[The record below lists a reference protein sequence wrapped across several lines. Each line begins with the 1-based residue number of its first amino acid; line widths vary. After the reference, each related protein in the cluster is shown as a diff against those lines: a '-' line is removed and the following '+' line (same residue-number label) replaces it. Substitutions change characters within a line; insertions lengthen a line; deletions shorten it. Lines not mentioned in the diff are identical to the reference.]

1 MNDMSWRDPYILLQA
16 PEQHRPQNFLVTHS
30 QSKTVVTN
38 PNLGMVS
45 SRARAKLIQHLTDIG
60 IKNTTVLAAM
70 QAVERHLFVDTA
82 LASRAY
88 EDLALPI
95 GFKQTISQPSVVAA
109 MLSLA
114 CDATVTTGTWLE
126 IGTGCG
132 YQAAVMAQ
140 CTHQVCS
147 IERIEG
153 LYLKAKKNLA
163 YSTSV
168 YLCLGDGT
176 MTWHSQNEGT
186 TPVATQFD
194 AIIVAAAGIDALPVW
209 LRQLNMGGRL
219 ILPLKRGNNL
229 QLQHLYMIE
238 RLGESDFIQ
247 HTLQP
252 VQFVP
257 LLSGTVSIK

>member
-1 MNDMSWRDPYILLQA
+1 MSWRDLHVLLQA
-16 PEQHRPQNFLVTHS
+16 PEQHRPQNFLV
-30 QSKTVVTN
+30 
-38 PNLGMVS
+38 PNNSLEISMTQPVLGMVS
-45 SRARAKLIQHLTDIG
+45 SRMRAKLVQYLIDIG
-60 IKNTTVLAAM
+60 IKNSTVLSAM

-95 GFKQTISQPSVVAA
+95 GFKQTISQPSVVAT

-114 CDATVTTGTWLE
+114 CDATVTNGTWLE

-132 YQAAVMAQ
+132 YQAAVMAE
-140 CTHQVCS
+140 CTRQVCS
-147 IERIEG
+147 IERVEG

-163 YSTSV
+163 YSAST

-176 MTWHSQNEGT
+176 RTWHSQNDGI
-186 TPVATQFD
+186 TPVMTQFD
-194 AIIVAAAGIDALPVW
+194 AIIVAAAGINALPVW
-209 LRQLNMGGRL
+209 LKQLNIGGRL
-219 ILPLKRGNNL
+219 ILPLKQADNL
-229 QLQHLYMIE
+229 QFQRLHMIE
-238 RLGESDFIQ
+238 RLGKSDFIQ

-257 LLSGTVSIK
+257 LLLGTV

>member
-1 MNDMSWRDPYILLQA
+1 MSWRDLHILLQA
-16 PEQHRPQNFLVTHS
+16 PEQHRPQNFLVLH
-30 QSKTVVTN
+30 N
-38 PNLGMVS
+38 PLEISMTKPVLGMVS
-45 SRARAKLIQHLTDIG
+45 SRARVKLVQYLIDIG
-60 IKNTTVLAAM
+60 IKNSIVLSAM
-70 QAVERHLFVDTA
+70 QTVERHLFVDTA

-95 GFKQTISQPSVVAA
+95 GFKQTISQPSVVAT

-114 CDATVTTGTWLE
+114 CDATVTNGTWLE

-140 CTHQVCS
+140 CTRQVCS
-147 IERIEG
+147 IERVEG

-163 YSTSV
+163 YSAST

-176 MTWHSQNEGT
+176 RTWYSQNDGI
-186 TPVATQFD
+186 TPVMTQFD
-194 AIIVAAAGIDALPVW
+194 AIIVAAAGINALPVW
-209 LRQLNMGGRL
+209 LKQLNIGGRL
-219 ILPLKRGNNL
+219 ILPLKQGDNL
-229 QLQHLYMIE
+229 QLQHLHMIE

-257 LLSGTVSIK
+257 LLSGTV